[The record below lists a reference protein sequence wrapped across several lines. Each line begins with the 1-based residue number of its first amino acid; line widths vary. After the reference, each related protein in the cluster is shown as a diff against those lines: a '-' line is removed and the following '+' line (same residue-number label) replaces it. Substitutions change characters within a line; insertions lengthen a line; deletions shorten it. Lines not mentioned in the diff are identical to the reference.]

1 MISLFLVEDERIA
14 RESIRDNVPWQE
26 HDILFL
32 GDAPDGEVALPQL
45 LEKRPDI
52 LLTDIKMPFMDGLEL
67 ARIVRKELPD
77 TRIIILSGHNEF
89 EYARKAIT
97 LGVNDYLLKPVS
109 SRDILEAVD
118 RSKAQILECRA
129 RRIERQSH
137 SITQREL
144 FFSNLYSGILMG
156 PAQMLQRAAQLGI
169 SLAAGA
175 YQIILTELDGVI
187 PDREALRDKLYAA
200 PMAYGSGFDGGRA
213 TFLLLAEDAAGLP
226 PKLRE
231 FSAWLDAL
239 AGQEGLSVHLLPGKQ
254 TARLSDL
261 PKAYHLLTIQK
272 KQRESADSKTLSHST
287 SFQRDTLLD
296 FLRTGKPSALPS
308 FWAHY
313 RPTIESGYSSFVYR
327 CYLYTELFFVVHE
340 FCQENRIPLP
350 ESLRQEDLL
359 EKRILL
365 TNSVDDFLTLACQ
378 LCEEVMEVRPG
389 GSRHTPSAEQARA
402 YIDRHY
408 MDPELSLS
416 SVANAVS
423 VSPNHL
429 STLFKSKIGV
439 GFSEY
444 LTEVRIRQAKRL
456 LITSD
461 LRVSEVG
468 ERVGYQRIWS
478 ISACCSR
485 KTPGRRPAS
494 TAAPTRY
501 ETDESCSR
509 RPENRPGP
517 PWEHTEQDP
526 GGVYG
531 HPGGDVEYQPA
542 GYRPVPP
549 LFGRIPY
556 PGGAGHFRKQ
566 ADPHCPG

>member
-200 PMAYGSGFDGGRA
+200 PMAYGSGFDGERA
-213 TFLLLAEDAAGLP
+213 TFLLLAEDAAGFP
-226 PKLRE
+226 RNC
-231 FSAWLDAL
+231 
-239 AGQEGLSVHLLPGKQ
+239 G
-254 TARLSDL
+254 
-261 PKAYHLLTIQK
+261 
-272 KQRESADSKTLSHST
+272 
-287 SFQRDTLLD
+287 
-296 FLRTGKPSALPS
+296 
-308 FWAHY
+308 
-313 RPTIESGYSSFVYR
+313 SS
-327 CYLYTELFFVVHE
+327 LHGW
-340 FCQENRIPLP
+340 
-350 ESLRQEDLL
+350 
-359 EKRILL
+359 
-365 TNSVDDFLTLACQ
+365 
-378 LCEEVMEVRPG
+378 M
-389 GSRHTPSAEQARA
+389 H
-402 YIDRHY
+402 
-408 MDPELSLS
+408 
-416 SVANAVS
+416 
-423 VSPNHL
+423 
-429 STLFKSKIGV
+429 
-439 GFSEY
+439 
-444 LTEVRIRQAKRL
+444 
-456 LITSD
+456 
-461 LRVSEVG
+461 
-468 ERVGYQRIWS
+468 W
-478 ISACCSR
+478 
-485 KTPGRRPAS
+485 PGRR
-494 TAAPTRY
+494 
-501 ETDESCSR
+501 D
-509 RPENRPGP
+509 
-517 PWEHTEQDP
+517 
-526 GGVYG
+526 
-531 HPGGDVEYQPA
+531 
-542 GYRPVPP
+542 
-549 LFGRIPY
+549 
-556 PGGAGHFRKQ
+556 
-566 ADPHCPG
+566 

>member
-468 ERVGYQRIWS
+468 ERVGYQNMEYFS
-478 ISACCSR
+478 MLFK

>member
-1 MISLFLVEDERIA
+1 M
-14 RESIRDNVPWQE
+14 
-26 HDILFL
+26 
-32 GDAPDGEVALPQL
+32 
-45 LEKRPDI
+45 
-52 LLTDIKMPFMDGLEL
+52 
-67 ARIVRKELPD
+67 
-77 TRIIILSGHNEF
+77 
-89 EYARKAIT
+89 
-97 LGVNDYLLKPVS
+97 
-109 SRDILEAVD
+109 
-118 RSKAQILECRA
+118 
-129 RRIERQSH
+129 
-137 SITQREL
+137 
-144 FFSNLYSGILMG
+144 
-156 PAQMLQRAAQLGI
+156 
-169 SLAAGA
+169 
-175 YQIILTELDGVI
+175 
-187 PDREALRDKLYAA
+187 
-200 PMAYGSGFDGGRA
+200 
-213 TFLLLAEDAAGLP
+213 
-226 PKLRE
+226 
-231 FSAWLDAL
+231 
-239 AGQEGLSVHLLPGKQ
+239 HLLPGKQ
-254 TARLSDL
+254 AARLSDL
-261 PKAYHLLTIQK
+261 PKAYNLLTIQK

-468 ERVGYQRIWS
+468 ERVGYQNMEYFS
-478 ISACCSR
+478 MLF
-485 KTPGRRPAS
+485 KKNTGQTPSQYRRS
-494 TAAPTRY
+494 
-501 ETDESCSR
+501 
-509 RPENRPGP
+509 
-517 PWEHTEQDP
+517 HT
-526 GGVYG
+526 
-531 HPGGDVEYQPA
+531 
-542 GYRPVPP
+542 
-549 LFGRIPY
+549 L
-556 PGGAGHFRKQ
+556 
-566 ADPHCPG
+566 

>member
-1 MISLFLVEDERIA
+1 MAGGAGRAGGTERA
-14 RESIRDNVPWQE
+14 SAAWKT
-26 HDILFL
+26 
-32 GDAPDGEVALPQL
+32 G
-45 LEKRPDI
+45 
-52 LLTDIKMPFMDGLEL
+52 
-67 ARIVRKELPD
+67 
-77 TRIIILSGHNEF
+77 
-89 EYARKAIT
+89 
-97 LGVNDYLLKPVS
+97 
-109 SRDILEAVD
+109 
-118 RSKAQILECRA
+118 
-129 RRIERQSH
+129 
-137 SITQREL
+137 
-144 FFSNLYSGILMG
+144 G
-156 PAQMLQRAAQLGI
+156 PAQRPAESIPSADD
-169 SLAAGA
+169 SEKAAGVRR
-175 YQIILTELDGVI
+175 QQ
-187 PDREALRDKLYAA
+187 
-200 PMAYGSGFDGGRA
+200 
-213 TFLLLAEDAAGLP
+213 DAVPL
-226 PKLRE
+226 
-231 FSAWLDAL
+231 
-239 AGQEGLSVHLLPGKQ
+239 
-254 TARLSDL
+254 
-261 PKAYHLLTIQK
+261 
-272 KQRESADSKTLSHST
+272 T

-468 ERVGYQRIWS
+468 ERVGYQNMEYFS
-478 ISACCSR
+478 MLF
-485 KTPGRRPAS
+485 KKNTGQTPSQYRRS
-494 TAAPTRY
+494 
-501 ETDESCSR
+501 
-509 RPENRPGP
+509 
-517 PWEHTEQDP
+517 HT
-526 GGVYG
+526 
-531 HPGGDVEYQPA
+531 
-542 GYRPVPP
+542 
-549 LFGRIPY
+549 L
-556 PGGAGHFRKQ
+556 
-566 ADPHCPG
+566 

>member
-327 CYLYTELFFVVHE
+327 
-340 FCQENRIPLP
+340 
-350 ESLRQEDLL
+350 
-359 EKRILL
+359 
-365 TNSVDDFLTLACQ
+365 
-378 LCEEVMEVRPG
+378 
-389 GSRHTPSAEQARA
+389 
-402 YIDRHY
+402 
-408 MDPELSLS
+408 
-416 SVANAVS
+416 
-423 VSPNHL
+423 
-429 STLFKSKIGV
+429 
-439 GFSEY
+439 
-444 LTEVRIRQAKRL
+444 
-456 LITSD
+456 
-461 LRVSEVG
+461 
-468 ERVGYQRIWS
+468 
-478 ISACCSR
+478 
-485 KTPGRRPAS
+485 
-494 TAAPTRY
+494 
-501 ETDESCSR
+501 
-509 RPENRPGP
+509 
-517 PWEHTEQDP
+517 
-526 GGVYG
+526 
-531 HPGGDVEYQPA
+531 
-542 GYRPVPP
+542 
-549 LFGRIPY
+549 
-556 PGGAGHFRKQ
+556 
-566 ADPHCPG
+566 

>member
-129 RRIERQSH
+129 RRIERQSY

-200 PMAYGSGFDGGRA
+200 PMAYGSGFDGERA

-231 FSAWLDAL
+231 FSAARRCPTPPPSSGTPCWTFC
-239 AGQEGLSVHLLPGKQ
+239 GL
-254 TARLSDL
+254 
-261 PKAYHLLTIQK
+261 
-272 KQRESADSKTLSHST
+272 
-287 SFQRDTLLD
+287 
-296 FLRTGKPSALPS
+296 
-308 FWAHY
+308 
-313 RPTIESGYSSFVYR
+313 
-327 CYLYTELFFVVHE
+327 
-340 FCQENRIPLP
+340 
-350 ESLRQEDLL
+350 
-359 EKRILL
+359 
-365 TNSVDDFLTLACQ
+365 
-378 LCEEVMEVRPG
+378 
-389 GSRHTPSAEQARA
+389 GSRLHFRHFGPTTGRPSSPG
-402 YIDRHY
+402 I
-408 MDPELSLS
+408 PPLSIAAISIQSFSLWSMS
-416 SVANAVS
+416 SA
-423 VSPNHL
+423 
-429 STLFKSKIGV
+429 
-439 GFSEY
+439 
-444 LTEVRIRQAKRL
+444 
-456 LITSD
+456 
-461 LRVSEVG
+461 
-468 ERVGYQRIWS
+468 
-478 ISACCSR
+478 R
-485 KTPGRRPAS
+485 KTGSPFRNPCARRICWKS
-494 TAAPTRY
+494 VF
-501 ETDESCSR
+501 C
-509 RPENRPGP
+509 
-517 PWEHTEQDP
+517 
-526 GGVYG
+526 
-531 HPGGDVEYQPA
+531 
-542 GYRPVPP
+542 
-549 LFGRIPY
+549 
-556 PGGAGHFRKQ
+556 
-566 ADPHCPG
+566 

>member
-200 PMAYGSGFDGGRA
+200 PMAYGSGFDGERA

-231 FSAWLDAL
+231 FSAWL
-239 AGQEGLSVHLLPGKQ
+239 G
-254 TARLSDL
+254 R
-261 PKAYHLLTIQK
+261 
-272 KQRESADSKTLSHST
+272 
-287 SFQRDTLLD
+287 
-296 FLRTGKPSALPS
+296 
-308 FWAHY
+308 W
-313 RPTIESGYSSFVYR
+313 
-327 CYLYTELFFVVHE
+327 
-340 FCQENRIPLP
+340 
-350 ESLRQEDLL
+350 
-359 EKRILL
+359 
-365 TNSVDDFLTLACQ
+365 
-378 LCEEVMEVRPG
+378 
-389 GSRHTPSAEQARA
+389 
-402 YIDRHY
+402 
-408 MDPELSLS
+408 
-416 SVANAVS
+416 
-423 VSPNHL
+423 
-429 STLFKSKIGV
+429 
-439 GFSEY
+439 
-444 LTEVRIRQAKRL
+444 
-456 LITSD
+456 
-461 LRVSEVG
+461 
-468 ERVGYQRIWS
+468 
-478 ISACCSR
+478 
-485 KTPGRRPAS
+485 PGRR
-494 TAAPTRY
+494 
-501 ETDESCSR
+501 D
-509 RPENRPGP
+509 
-517 PWEHTEQDP
+517 
-526 GGVYG
+526 
-531 HPGGDVEYQPA
+531 
-542 GYRPVPP
+542 
-549 LFGRIPY
+549 
-556 PGGAGHFRKQ
+556 
-566 ADPHCPG
+566 

>member
-200 PMAYGSGFDGGRA
+200 PMAYGSGGS
-213 TFLLLAEDAAGLP
+213 P
-226 PKLRE
+226 
-231 FSAWLDAL
+231 
-239 AGQEGLSVHLLPGKQ
+239 Q
-254 TARLSDL
+254 TARRC
-261 PKAYHLLTIQK
+261 PTPP
-272 KQRESADSKTLSHST
+272 
-287 SFQRDTLLD
+287 
-296 FLRTGKPSALPS
+296 PS
-308 FWAHY
+308 
-313 RPTIESGYSSFVYR
+313 SGTP
-327 CYLYTELFFVVHE
+327 CWT
-340 FCQENRIPLP
+340 FCGL
-350 ESLRQEDLL
+350 
-359 EKRILL
+359 
-365 TNSVDDFLTLACQ
+365 
-378 LCEEVMEVRPG
+378 
-389 GSRHTPSAEQARA
+389 GSRLRFRRFGPTTGRPSSRG
-402 YIDRHY
+402 I
-408 MDPELSLS
+408 PPLSIAAISIQSFSLWSMS
-416 SVANAVS
+416 SA
-423 VSPNHL
+423 
-429 STLFKSKIGV
+429 
-439 GFSEY
+439 
-444 LTEVRIRQAKRL
+444 
-456 LITSD
+456 
-461 LRVSEVG
+461 
-468 ERVGYQRIWS
+468 
-478 ISACCSR
+478 R
-485 KTPGRRPAS
+485 KTGSPFRNPCARRICWKS
-494 TAAPTRY
+494 VF
-501 ETDESCSR
+501 C
-509 RPENRPGP
+509 
-517 PWEHTEQDP
+517 
-526 GGVYG
+526 
-531 HPGGDVEYQPA
+531 
-542 GYRPVPP
+542 
-549 LFGRIPY
+549 
-556 PGGAGHFRKQ
+556 
-566 ADPHCPG
+566 

>member
-1 MISLFLVEDERIA
+1 
-14 RESIRDNVPWQE
+14 
-26 HDILFL
+26 
-32 GDAPDGEVALPQL
+32 
-45 LEKRPDI
+45 
-52 LLTDIKMPFMDGLEL
+52 MPFMDGLEL

-129 RRIERQSH
+129 RRIERQSY

-200 PMAYGSGFDGGRA
+200 PMAYGSGFDGERA

-254 TARLSDL
+254 AARLSDL

-296 FLRTGKPSALPS
+296 FCGL
-308 FWAHY
+308 
-313 RPTIESGYSSFVYR
+313 
-327 CYLYTELFFVVHE
+327 
-340 FCQENRIPLP
+340 
-350 ESLRQEDLL
+350 
-359 EKRILL
+359 
-365 TNSVDDFLTLACQ
+365 
-378 LCEEVMEVRPG
+378 
-389 GSRHTPSAEQARA
+389 GSRLRFRRFGPTTGRPSSPG
-402 YIDRHY
+402 I
-408 MDPELSLS
+408 PPLSIAAISIQSFSLWSMS
-416 SVANAVS
+416 SA
-423 VSPNHL
+423 
-429 STLFKSKIGV
+429 
-439 GFSEY
+439 
-444 LTEVRIRQAKRL
+444 
-456 LITSD
+456 
-461 LRVSEVG
+461 
-468 ERVGYQRIWS
+468 
-478 ISACCSR
+478 R
-485 KTPGRRPAS
+485 KTGSPFRNPCARRICWKS
-494 TAAPTRY
+494 VF
-501 ETDESCSR
+501 C
-509 RPENRPGP
+509 
-517 PWEHTEQDP
+517 
-526 GGVYG
+526 
-531 HPGGDVEYQPA
+531 
-542 GYRPVPP
+542 
-549 LFGRIPY
+549 
-556 PGGAGHFRKQ
+556 
-566 ADPHCPG
+566 